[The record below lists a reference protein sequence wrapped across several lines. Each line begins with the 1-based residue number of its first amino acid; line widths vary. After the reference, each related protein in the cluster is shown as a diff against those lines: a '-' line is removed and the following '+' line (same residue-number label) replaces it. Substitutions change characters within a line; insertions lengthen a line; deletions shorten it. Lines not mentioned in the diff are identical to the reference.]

1 MPHLRKTQEQ
11 PIYNSEGKQIVLNA
25 QEKYVAEYW
34 QRKINEVLKQRMTNA
49 VGYEISM
56 TTLTTVIKK
65 VSEQKFY
72 TIPIAKYV
80 PLVVG
85 AAPYAT
91 DILLY
96 RAFDLADQFE
106 TGYMNMGGQ
115 NARQAVVDTAVD
127 ALRAKQVNWGKS
139 IGWSIFELQTAMRA
153 GSWDMVASKEK
164 ARKTNW
170 DLGLQRIAFLGANG
184 QNGTNGSVFGLL
196 NQAGAVNNTS
206 VITKPLSSMTPLEL
220 KAFIGAML
228 TAYRLN
234 TGRTAYPTNLTIPE
248 SDWNGLAA
256 PSSPEF
262 PIKSTIALLQ
272 ETFREVTMNPNFQV
286 QPVAYADAAV
296 NSLYL
301 PAGSTNYNK
310 QIYTLYNNSED
321 ALVMHVGVDYTSTL
335 ANSLDNFYF
344 QNTAYGQHTGVVLLR
359 PLELMYFTY

>member
-1 MPHLRKTQEQ
+1 MLLRKTKEQ
-11 PIYNSEGKQIVLNA
+11 PIFNSDGKQIVLNA
-25 QEKYVAEYW
+25 QEQYVAQYW
-34 QRKINEVLKQRMTNA
+34 QRKMDEALKHRMTND
-49 VGYEISM
+49 VGYAVSL

-65 VSEQKFY
+65 VSDQKYY
-72 TIPIAKYV
+72 TIPIAQYV

-96 RAFDLADQFE
+96 RAFDLADRFE

-127 ALRAKQVNWGKS
+127 ALRAKQVNWAKS
-139 IGWSIFELQTAMRA
+139 IGWSIFELQTAQRA
-153 GSWDMVASKEK
+153 GSWDLVASKEK

-170 DLGLQRIAFLGANG
+170 DLGLQRIAFLGADG

-206 VITKPLSSMTPLEL
+206 VITKPLSSMTGAEL
-220 KAFIGAML
+220 KAAVGAIL
-228 TAYRLN
+228 NAYRVN
-234 TGRTAYPTNLTIPE
+234 TNSTAWPTNFVIPE
-248 SDWNGLAA
+248 SDWGGLAS
-256 PSSPEF
+256 PSSPDF
-262 PIKSTIALLQ
+262 PIKSTISLLQ
-272 ETFREVTMNPNFQV
+272 DAFREITMNPNFKV
-286 QPVAYADAAV
+286 QPLAYADKAI
-296 NSLYL
+296 NSQYL
-301 PAGSTNYNK
+301 PSGSTNYNK
-310 QIYTLYNNSED
+310 QIYTLYNNSEE

-344 QNTAYGQHTGVVLLR
+344 QNTAYGMHTGVVLLR